1 MAFTVE
7 DFRDLVRLL
16 EQRPEWRAELRRY
29 VLTDDLLELPSIMR
43 ELAQA
48 ERRTEER
55 LEELAQ
61 AQHGTEQRMGE
72 LAQAQRGTEQR
83 MGELAAALE
92 SLAGR
97 VGRLDGEALELR
109 YWRRA
114 GAYFSRMA
122 RKLRVVDSSDLAEM
136 LDQAVD
142 AGRLTD
148 DERDAILA
156 VDLVL
161 SGQRR
166 EDRAEAYFVVEISVG
181 IGVADVTRAAE
192 RASLLAK
199 MGRPVVPVVA
209 GEWIN
214 GEAVSAADSYR
225 VWQVLD
231 GRTVRPG
238 DGQAG

>member
-1 MAFTVE
+1 MAFTVD
-7 DFRDLVRLL
+7 DFQDLLRLL

-29 VLTDDLLELPSIMR
+29 VLTDDLVELPSLVR
-43 ELAQA
+43 ALAEAQA
-48 ERRTEER
+48 R
-55 LEELAQ
+55 
-61 AQHGTEQRMGE
+61 TEQRVEE

-83 MGELAAALE
+83 MGELAAAVE
-92 SLAGR
+92 SLVSR
-97 VGRLDGEALELR
+97 VGPLHGDALELR

-114 GAYFSRMA
+114 AAYFSPLA

-136 LDQAVD
+136 LDEAVD
-142 AGRLTD
+142 AGHLTGA
-148 DERDAILA
+148 ERDAILA
-156 VDLVL
+156 ADLVL

-166 EDRAEAYFVVEISVG
+166 EDRTDAYFVVEISVG

-199 MGRPVVPVVA
+199 LGRPAVPVVA

-214 GEAVSAADSYR
+214 SEAIDAARSYQ

-231 GRTVRPG
+231 GRTSPP
-238 DGQAG
+238 AEA